1 MDLTKTGV
9 TPNEILS
16 MMDEGRAH
24 SMPEYLRW
32 SLYTRLLEWI
42 KSEELVLV
50 CVASSMTSRVAYHLF
65 SPEDI
70 VDDESRRKK
79 REKMPFPVNFRI
91 NGTCIEFDFPDTVEV
106 DKPEGKVVLK
116 FDQLMMDFI
125 ERAGNLKDGSLKTIN
140 PCKIDELSFDG
151 EYFTLGV
158 RVDDIDREWFR
169 FALLSR
175 NGLEKVLADA
185 DVDRKEGVNG

>member
-9 TPNEILS
+9 TPNEIMS
-16 MMDEGRAH
+16 MMDDGRAPH
-24 SMPEYLRW
+24 ISEYLRW
-32 SLYTRLLEWI
+32 SLYSRLLEWI
-42 KSEELVLV
+42 KSDELVLV
-50 CVASSMTSRVAYHLF
+50 CVSSSMTSRVAYHMF

-79 REKMPFPVNFRI
+79 REKLPFPVNFRI
-91 NGTCIEFDFPDTVEV
+91 NGVCIEFDFPDKVEIE
-106 DKPEGKVVLK
+106 KPEGKLVLK

-125 ERAGNLKDGSLKTIN
+125 ERAGNLTDGSLRTIN
-140 PCKIDELSFDG
+140 PCKIDELAFDG

-169 FALLSR
+169 FALMSRKGLDEALSAADGGGKEND
-175 NGLEKVLADA
+175 NG
-185 DVDRKEGVNG
+185 

>member
-16 MMDEGRAH
+16 MMDEGRVH
-24 SMPEYLRW
+24 HISEYLRW
-32 SLYTRLLEWI
+32 SMYSRLLEWI
-42 KSEELVLV
+42 KSDELVLV

-65 SPEDI
+65 SHEDI
-70 VDDESRRKK
+70 MDDESRRKK
-79 REKMPFPVNFRI
+79 REKLPFPVNFRV
-91 NGTCIEFDFPDTVEV
+91 NGMFIEFDFPDTVEV
-106 DKPEGKVVLK
+106 DKPEGKLVLK

-125 ERAGNLKDGSLKTIN
+125 ERAGGLSDGSLRTIN
-140 PCKIDELSFDG
+140 PYKIDELSFDG

-169 FALLSR
+169 FALVRR
-175 NGLEKVLADA
+175 NGLEKVLTDA
-185 DVDRKEGVNG
+185 DGDVKEDVNG

>member
-16 MMDEGRAH
+16 MMDDERVYFI
-24 SMPEYLRW
+24 PEYARW

-42 KSEELVLV
+42 KSDELVLV

-79 REKMPFPVNFRI
+79 REKMPLPVNFRI

-125 ERAGNLKDGSLKTIN
+125 ERAGGLSEGSLRTIN

-158 RVDDIDREWFR
+158 RVDDIDREWFK

-175 NGLEKVLADA
+175 NGLDKALAASDG
-185 DVDRKEGVNG
+185 DRKEDVNG